1 MGPGPGVAC
10 AVTLNSALTPAQ
22 QRLYQDPLVIQR
34 ILRETRTIAIVGLST
49 DPQRAS
55 WFVAS
60 YLKKEGYRIIPVN
73 PKADAIL
80 GEKAY
85 PDLASIPGP
94 VDLVDVFRPASECL
108 SVARQAVAIKAK
120 ALWLQLKLVNI
131 EAAELAARNG
141 MSVVVDRCI
150 KMEHGRYSGRLHW
163 GGMNTEIISARK
175 ARLSRGAPLS
185 HPTPP

>member
-10 AVTLNSALTPAQ
+10 AITLNSALTPEQ

-34 ILRETRTIAIVGLST
+34 LLRDTRTIAIVGLSS

-73 PKADAIL
+73 PKADKIL

-94 VDLVDVFRPASECL
+94 VDMVDVFRPASECL
-108 SVARQAVAIKAK
+108 AIARQAVAIKAK

-131 EAAELAARNG
+131 EAAEFAARAG
-141 MSVVVDRCI
+141 LTVVVDRCV
-150 KMEHGRYSGRLHW
+150 KMEHARYFGRLNW
-163 GGMNTEIISARK
+163 AGMNTEIISARK
-175 ARLSRGAPLS
+175 ARLA
-185 HPTPP
+185 

>member
-10 AVTLNSALTPAQ
+10 AITLNSALTPEQ

-34 ILRETRTIAIVGLST
+34 LLRDTGTIAIVGLSS

-60 YLKKEGYRIIPVN
+60 YLKKEGYGIIPVN
-73 PKADAIL
+73 PKADQIL

-94 VDLVDVFRPASECL
+94 VDMVEVFRPAAECL
-108 SVARQAVAIKAK
+108 EIARQAVAIKAK

-131 EAAELAARNG
+131 EAAECAARSG
-141 MSVVVDRCI
+141 LTVVVDRCV
-150 KMEHGRYSGRLHW
+150 KMEHGRYFGRLHW
-163 GGMNTEIISARK
+163 AGMNTEIISARK
-175 ARLSRGAPLS
+175 ARLS
-185 HPTPP
+185 

>member
-1 MGPGPGVAC
+1 MGPGPGIAC
-10 AVTLNSALTPAQ
+10 AVTLNSALTPEQ

-34 ILRETRTIAIVGLST
+34 ILRDTRTIAIVGLST

-60 YLKKEGYRIIPVN
+60 YLKKEGYRVIPVN
-73 PKADAIL
+73 PKADRIL

-85 PDLASIPGP
+85 PDLASIPEP
-94 VDLVDVFRPASECL
+94 VDLVDVFRPAAECL
-108 SVARQAVAIKAK
+108 AVAEQAVAIKAR
-120 ALWLQLKLVNI
+120 ALWLQLRLVNL
-131 EAAELAARNG
+131 EAAAAASRAGLA
-141 MSVVVDRCI
+141 VVVDRCV

-175 ARLSRGAPLS
+175 ASL
-185 HPTPP
+185 

>member
-10 AVTLNSALTPAQ
+10 AVTLNSALTPGQ

-34 ILRETRTIAIVGLST
+34 LLRDTRTIAIVGLST

-60 YLKKEGYRIIPVN
+60 YLKKEGYRVIPVN
-73 PKADAIL
+73 PKADQIL

-85 PDLASIPGP
+85 PDLASIPER
-94 VDLVDVFRPASECL
+94 VDLVEVFRPAAECL
-108 SVARQAVAIKAK
+108 EIAKQAVAIKAK
-120 ALWLQLKLVNI
+120 ALWLQLRLVNI
-131 EAAELAARNG
+131 EAAEFAARNG
-141 MSVVVDRCI
+141 LTVVLDRCV
-150 KMEHGRYSGRLHW
+150 KMEHGRYQGRLHW

-175 ARLSRGAPLS
+175 ARLS
-185 HPTPP
+185 

>member
-1 MGPGPGVAC
+1 
-10 AVTLNSALTPAQ
+10 
-22 QRLYQDPLVIQR
+22 VIQR
-34 ILRETRTIAIVGLST
+34 LLRDTRTIAIVGLSS

-55 WFVAS
+55 WFVGS

-73 PKADAIL
+73 PKADQIL

-94 VDLVDVFRPASECL
+94 VDMVDVFRPAAECL
-108 SVARQAVAIKAK
+108 EIARQAVAIKAK

-131 EAAELAARNG
+131 EAAEYAARNG
-141 MSVVVDRCI
+141 VAVVIDRCV
-150 KMEHGRYSGRLHW
+150 KMEHGRYFGRLHW

-175 ARLSRGAPLS
+175 ARLA
-185 HPTPP
+185 

>member
-10 AVTLNSALTPAQ
+10 AITLNSALTPEQ

-34 ILRETRTIAIVGLST
+34 LLRDTRTIAIVGLSS

-73 PKADAIL
+73 PKADQIL
-80 GEKAY
+80 GENAY
-85 PDLASIPGP
+85 RDLASIPEP
-94 VDLVDVFRPASECL
+94 VDMVDVFRPAAECL
-108 SVARQAVAIKAK
+108 EIARQAVAIKAK

-131 EAAELAARNG
+131 EAAEYAARNG
-141 MSVVVDRCI
+141 LAVVVDRCV
-150 KMEHGRYSGRLHW
+150 KMEHGRYFGRLHW

-175 ARLSRGAPLS
+175 ARLS
-185 HPTPP
+185 

>member
-10 AVTLNSALTPAQ
+10 AITLNSALTPEQ

-34 ILRETRTIAIVGLST
+34 LLRDTRTVAIVGLSS

-73 PKADAIL
+73 PKADQVL

-94 VDLVDVFRPASECL
+94 VDMVEVFRPAAECL
-108 SVARQAVAIKAK
+108 AIARQAVAIKAK

-131 EAAELAARNG
+131 EAAEYAAGHG
-141 MSVVVDRCI
+141 MTVVLDRCV
-150 KMEHGRYSGRLHW
+150 KMEHGRYFGRLHW

-175 ARLSRGAPLS
+175 ATLS
-185 HPTPP
+185 

>member
-1 MGPGPGVAC
+1 MGPGPGPAC
-10 AVTLNSALTPAQ
+10 AITLNSALTPEQ

-34 ILRETRTIAIVGLST
+34 LLRETRTIAIVGLST

-73 PKADAIL
+73 PKAKEIL

-94 VDLVDVFRPASECL
+94 VDLVEVFRPAAECL
-108 SVARQAVAIKAK
+108 EVARQAVAIKAK

-131 EAAELAARNG
+131 EAAELAARAG
-141 MSVVVDRCI
+141 LTVVLDRCV
-150 KMEHGRYSGRLHW
+150 KMEHGRYHGRLHW

-175 ARLSRGAPLS
+175 ARM
-185 HPTPP
+185 T

>member
-10 AVTLNSALTPAQ
+10 AITLNSALTPEQ

-34 ILRETRTIAIVGLST
+34 LLRDTRTIAIVGLSS

-73 PKADAIL
+73 PKADQIL

-85 PDLASIPGP
+85 PDLASIPEP
-94 VDLVDVFRPASECL
+94 VDMVEVFRPAAECL
-108 SVARQAVAIKAK
+108 AIARQAVAINAK

-131 EAAELAARNG
+131 EAAEYAARRG
-141 MSVVVDRCI
+141 MTVVVDRCV
-150 KMEHGRYSGRLHW
+150 KMEHGRYFGRLHW

-175 ARLSRGAPLS
+175 ARLS
-185 HPTPP
+185 

>member
-10 AVTLNSALTPAQ
+10 AITLNSALTPEQ
-22 QRLYQDPLVIQR
+22 QRLYQDPRVIQR
-34 ILRETRTIAIVGLST
+34 LLRETRTIAIVGLST
-49 DPQRAS
+49 DPQKAS

-73 PKADAIL
+73 PKARDIL
-80 GEKAY
+80 GERAY

-94 VDLVDVFRPASECL
+94 VDMVDVFRPAVECL
-108 SVARQAVAIKAK
+108 EVARQAVAIRAK
-120 ALWLQLKLVNI
+120 SLWLQLRLVNI
-131 EAAELAARNG
+131 EAAELAARAG
-141 MSVVVDRCI
+141 LSVVMDRCV

-175 ARLSRGAPLS
+175 ARLP
-185 HPTPP
+185 